1 MKMDP
6 KWPTM
11 ILRDEA
17 LDQGALDS
25 AKPHAKHG
33 STLKYFVDP

>member
-1 MKMDP
+1 MDP
-6 KWPTM
+6 KWPSM
-11 ILRDEA
+11 VLRDEA
-17 LDQGALDS
+17 YDQVALDS